1 VLGQYFAA
9 MYPSKVSRL
18 VIDGVADANDYRAG
32 EWYSNL
38 NDTDAV
44 LLSFFEFC
52 HQAGPSKCPLYGS
65 TVSNIRKRVDTI
77 IDSLSQAPIP
87 IPFSS
92 KGPAMM
98 TKKVLHQLMFKA
110 LYGPTVM
117 FPILANSLIAIE
129 TGNISALTA
138 IIDQFFNLGV

>member
-9 MYPSKVSRL
+9 MYPSNLKVGRL

-38 NDTDAV
+38 DNTDAV

-65 TVSNIRKRVDTI
+65 TVPNIR
-77 IDSLSQAPIP
+77 
-87 IPFSS
+87 
-92 KGPAMM
+92 
-98 TKKVLHQLMFKA
+98 
-110 LYGPTVM
+110 
-117 FPILANSLIAIE
+117 NE
-129 TGNISALTA
+129 
-138 IIDQFFNLGV
+138 